1 VAPRD
6 TCSRAVA
13 AHGWLRLRCSVVAAR
28 VFETAVA
35 AITGPVAIRLSE
47 PRATAT
53 LPTGSEAGNVES
65 PVSWLAYH
73 AALVRG
79 AIRAASQHHV
89 TSIAAALAYYAFLTI
104 PSALLVAVG
113 LFGVLAGP
121 DTVDALVVR
130 LSDVMPRE
138 ATDLI
143 SGSLDRVT
151 QEHATG
157 ASLIGIGGLLAL
169 WSVSGAMQNVMWGLN
184 TIYGREEDRGFVRR
198 RLTAWAMA
206 AFALVGV
213 TLAFVLLVLGAHLSG
228 WIGKALHQE
237 TLVMLVWWVGQW
249 PVLVVGLLVAFA
261 GVLFMGPNVEHRR
274 WRFLTYGS
282 VFAVVVW
289 LLASGAFSFYVS
301 QFGSYN
307 KAWGALGAVVVLLTW
322 LWLSA
327 LALLLGAEIDAEAER
342 RREPRRRE
350 RAETELRAPPKT

>member
-1 VAPRD
+1 M
-6 TCSRAVA
+6 
-13 AHGWLRLRCSVVAAR
+13 
-28 VFETAVA
+28 
-35 AITGPVAIRLSE
+35 RLSE
-47 PRATAT
+47 PRTTKLPARSATGDEDG
-53 LPTGSEAGNVES
+53 GSS
-65 PVSWLAYH
+65 SLAYH
-73 AALVRG
+73 LALVRG
-79 AIRAASQHHV
+79 AVRAASRHHD

-113 LFGVLAGP
+113 LFGLLAGP
-121 DTVDALVVR
+121 DTVNALVDR
-130 LSDVMPRE
+130 MSEVMPGE
-138 ATDLI
+138 ATDLV
-143 SGSLDRVT
+143 SHSLDRAT
-151 QEHATG
+151 QEQATG

-206 AFALVGV
+206 AFALVGI

-228 WIGKALHQE
+228 WIGAALHQE
-237 TLVMLVWWVGQW
+237 TLVRLLWWVGQW

-261 GVLFMGPNVEHRR
+261 GILFVGPNVEHRQ
-274 WRFLTYGS
+274 WRFFTYGS

-307 KAWGALGAVVVLLTW
+307 KAWGALAAVVVLLTW

-342 RREPRRRE
+342 RGGRRRA
-350 RAETELRAPPKT
+350 R